1 MRIVGGRHRGRKI
14 EGPGDAGKDTLRPT
28 SDRAR
33 EALFNI
39 LEHGRFSAD
48 GTSLVRG
55 AGVLDAFCGTGAFAL
70 EALSRGAAS
79 ATLIDSDP
87 AAIVL
92 VHRNLTALGE
102 GAKARVVQADAAKSL
117 RALDPHGL
125 VFLDPPYRS
134 GLASPALGALAAA
147 GAIAP
152 GALCIV
158 ELDYREALSPPPGF
172 IPLDERRYG
181 RAKLVF
187 LRFEFADCRPLK
199 AHELVTARI
208 VLRQSRL

>member
-14 EGPGDAGKDTLRPT
+14 EGPADTGKDTLRPT

-33 EALFNI
+33 ESLFNI

-48 GTSLVRG
+48 GTSLVRN
-55 AGVLDAFCGTGAFAL
+55 ARVLDAFCGTGAFAL
-70 EALSRGAAS
+70 EALSRGAAA

-92 VHRNLTALGE
+92 VHRNLKALGE
-102 GAKARVVQADAAKSL
+102 GAKARVIQADATGTL
-117 RALDPHGL
+117 RPLDAHDL

-134 GLASPALGALAAA
+134 GLAASALVALVRA
-147 GAIAP
+147 GGLAP
-152 GALCIV
+152 EALCIV
-158 ELDYREALSPPPGF
+158 EVEQRETLDPPPGF
-172 IPLDERRYG
+172 AMLDERRYG

-187 LRFEFADCRPLK
+187 LR
-199 AHELVTARI
+199 
-208 VLRQSRL
+208 SR

>member
-14 EGPGDAGKDTLRPT
+14 EGPGGGDGDRLRPT

-33 EALFNI
+33 ESLFNI

-55 AGVLDAFCGTGAFAL
+55 ARVLDVFCGTAAFAL

-79 ATLIDSDP
+79 VTLIDSDP
-87 AAIVL
+87 AAIAL
-92 VHRNLTALGE
+92 AHRNLKALGE
-102 GAKARVVQADAAKSL
+102 GASARVIQADASRKL
-117 RALDPHGL
+117 RSAGAHDLA
-125 VFLDPPYRS
+125 FLDPPYGS
-134 GLASPALGALAAA
+134 GLAAAALAALGEAGALAA
-147 GAIAP
+147 

-158 ELDYREALSPPPGF
+158 ELDRRDNLVAPSGF
-172 IPLDERRYG
+172 VALDERRYG

-187 LRFEFADCRPLK
+187 LRHIGPGADPRKC
-199 AHELVTARI
+199 I
-208 VLRQSRL
+208 D

>member
-14 EGPGDAGKDTLRPT
+14 EGPGGGDGDKLRPT

-33 EALFNI
+33 ESLFNI

-55 AGVLDAFCGTGAFAL
+55 ARVLDVFCGTAAFAL

-87 AAIVL
+87 AAITL
-92 VHRNLTALGE
+92 AHRNLKALGE
-102 GAKARVVQADAAKSL
+102 GANARVIQVDATRPL
-117 RALDPHGL
+117 RSAGAHDLA
-125 VFLDPPYRS
+125 FLDPPYGS
-134 GLASPALGALAAA
+134 GLAAAALAVLREAGALGA
-147 GAIAP
+147 

-158 ELDYREALSPPPGF
+158 ELDRRDNLAAPPGF
-172 IPLDERRYG
+172 APLDERRYG

-187 LRFEFADCRPLK
+187 LRHTGPGADPRK
-199 AHELVTARI
+199 FIE
-208 VLRQSRL
+208 